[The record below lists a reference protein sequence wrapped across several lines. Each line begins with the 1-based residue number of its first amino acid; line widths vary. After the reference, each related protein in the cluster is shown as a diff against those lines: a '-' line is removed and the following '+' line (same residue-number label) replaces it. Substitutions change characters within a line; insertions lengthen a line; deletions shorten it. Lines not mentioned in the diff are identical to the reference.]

1 MKQVWKSMGCP
12 EICGSLNHD
21 EFIGTIFIK
30 IGGDLGGAQ
39 TAWSLGRRLHSLT
52 MGPGGA
58 GGPPRRRALP
68 AAYIGGGVPKS
79 MSLCID
85 YDQKSED
92 VVIMMAFL
100 LKINIS
106 MS

>member
-1 MKQVWKSMGCP
+1 
-12 EICGSLNHD
+12 
-21 EFIGTIFIK
+21 
-30 IGGDLGGAQ
+30 
-39 TAWSLGRRLHSLT
+39 

-85 YDQKSED
+85 YDQKSEN
-92 VVIMMAFL
+92 VVTMMAFL
-100 LKINIS
+100 LKIDIS